1 MSEFALDNI
10 DRDGPAFAGKSYH
23 NPLGGGAL
31 NIDVIS
37 REPPA
42 LGVPPLCHQDLIQ
55 IRGASLEAHGRA
67 RQVKQPRAVRLT
79 VHML

>member
-31 NIDVIS
+31 NIDVVS
-37 REPPA
+37 REPPE
-42 LGVPPLCHQDLIQ
+42 LRVPPLCQ
-55 IRGASLEAHGRA
+55 
-67 RQVKQPRAVRLT
+67 
-79 VHML
+79 